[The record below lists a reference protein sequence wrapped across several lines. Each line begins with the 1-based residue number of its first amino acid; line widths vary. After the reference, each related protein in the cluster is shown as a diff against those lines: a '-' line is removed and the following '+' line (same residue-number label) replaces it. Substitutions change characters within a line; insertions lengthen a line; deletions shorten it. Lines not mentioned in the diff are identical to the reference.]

1 MREKLAGHA
10 RDPETNRL
18 VFTEH
23 SISQHNPA
31 VYGMIQA
38 EVHESELEVDLLVIA
53 PLLLSSFFSD
63 LVMQ

>member
-1 MREKLAGHA
+1 MREKLTSHA

-23 SISQHNPA
+23 SMSQHNPA
-31 VYGMIQA
+31 VYGMIQV
-38 EVHESELEVDLLVIA
+38 EVHESELEADLLVIA
-53 PLLLSSFFSD
+53 PLPLSGFFSY